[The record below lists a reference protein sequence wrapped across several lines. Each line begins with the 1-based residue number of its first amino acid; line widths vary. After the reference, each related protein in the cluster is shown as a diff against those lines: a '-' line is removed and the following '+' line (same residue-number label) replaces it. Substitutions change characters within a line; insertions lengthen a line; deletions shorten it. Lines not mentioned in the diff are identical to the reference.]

1 MAAAGAAPTAVQ
13 PVRVAVGEFPPT
25 MAFSTRPEV
34 DGLALNRSREKKTPV
49 ISGFHKNHLEA
60 IGFQQNS
67 VQFCFK
73 IVKFEFGFSFLT

>member
-34 DGLALNRSREKKTPV
+34 DGLALNRSREKKPR
-49 ISGFHKNHLEA
+49 
-60 IGFQQNS
+60 
-67 VQFCFK
+67 
-73 IVKFEFGFSFLT
+73 